1 VTARY
6 GRAVNKFLPW
16 PNRRPHFRSSPEPSQ
31 KVAEQAT
38 IIPGRDERPDVAGG
52 VVRNVGSMVA
62 NEPKT
67 VVTPAA

>member
-1 VTARY
+1 M
-6 GRAVNKFLPW
+6 GR
-16 PNRRPHFRSSPEPSQ
+16 
-31 KVAEQAT
+31 
-38 IIPGRDERPDVAGG
+38 GERLDVAGG